1 MGIELA
7 NMTSRLDREDQKETC
22 LIWYN
27 TRAVAHKEKSPLTTT
42 NLTIS
47 EEHLKEKISSITD
60 DNSSI
65 SSNPDVMNNDN
76 SGNVDVEPTKEV
88 KKEIKFTPDYEA
100 GKPIFLRVFEEL
112 SNDGNG
118 LVDHYKLHGRLLS
131 TGKFYAGEAVLMI
144 DYMEKNGK
152 IEQTGDYNVYRR
164 RKPASPE

>member
-47 EEHLKEKISSITD
+47 EEQLKEKISSITD

-65 SSNPDVMNNDN
+65 SSNPDVMNN
-76 SGNVDVEPTKEV
+76 V
-88 KKEIKFTPDYEA
+88 IY
-100 GKPIFLRVFEEL
+100 IL
-112 SNDGNG
+112 S
-118 LVDHYKLHGRLLS
+118 LIHKVHIS
-131 TGKFYAGEAVLMI
+131 F
-144 DYMEKNGK
+144 
-152 IEQTGDYNVYRR
+152 Q
-164 RKPASPE
+164 